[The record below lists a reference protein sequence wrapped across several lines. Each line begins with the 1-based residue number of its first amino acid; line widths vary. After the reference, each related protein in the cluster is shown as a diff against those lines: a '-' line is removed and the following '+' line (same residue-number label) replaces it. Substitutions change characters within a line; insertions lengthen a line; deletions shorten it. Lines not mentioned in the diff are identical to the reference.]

1 MAKVLEKHIHK
12 LKRIK
17 YRSGNTSFFC
27 VLDCSF
33 KTSTALALGK
43 KSICWRC
50 NEVFIMNEYSL
61 RLSKPHCE
69 NCHKP
74 KKIDTTLDEIIV
86 PETIPVLTLAQRLQ
100 QTLKQTEEDEI

>member
-1 MAKVLEKHIHK
+1 
-12 LKRIK
+12 
-17 YRSGNTSFFC
+17 
-27 VLDCSF
+27 
-33 KTSTALALGK
+33 
-43 KSICWRC
+43 
-50 NEVFIMNEYSL
+50 MNEYSL